1 MYLHYTFVFLCCCPL
16 SNITSRYI
24 LCYCGKG
31 IYVEDLTHEATRKE
45 LIYSVIEEKID
56 KSSKTEDDN
65 FPKNYQTCIRFYQ
78 VLRNMAQSG
87 MEIDI
92 ISFLQLKVTFL
103 KVIAESLTEHDIR
116 TPQEE

>member
-1 MYLHYTFVFLCCCPL
+1 MQ
-16 SNITSRYI
+16 
-24 LCYCGKG
+24 
-31 IYVEDLTHEATRKE
+31 EATRKE
-45 LIYSVIEEKID
+45 LIHSVIDKEID

-78 VLRNMAQSG
+78 VLRNVVQSG

>member
-1 MYLHYTFVFLCCCPL
+1 M
-16 SNITSRYI
+16 
-24 LCYCGKG
+24 
-31 IYVEDLTHEATRKE
+31 HEATRKE
-45 LIYSVIEEKID
+45 LSYSVIEEKID
-56 KSSKTEDDN
+56 KSSKAEDNN

>member
-1 MYLHYTFVFLCCCPL
+1 M
-16 SNITSRYI
+16 
-24 LCYCGKG
+24 
-31 IYVEDLTHEATRKE
+31 HEATRKE
-45 LIYSVIEEKID
+45 LIDSVIDEKID
-56 KSSKTEDDN
+56 KPSKTEDDN

-78 VLRNMAQSG
+78 VLRNIAQSG

-103 KVIAESLTEHDIR
+103 KVIAKLVTEHDIR

>member
-1 MYLHYTFVFLCCCPL
+1 M
-16 SNITSRYI
+16 
-24 LCYCGKG
+24 
-31 IYVEDLTHEATRKE
+31 HEATCKE

-92 ISFLQLKVTFL
+92 ISFLQLKVMFL
-103 KVIAESLTEHDIR
+103 KVIAKPVTEHDIR

>member
-1 MYLHYTFVFLCCCPL
+1 MPET
-16 SNITSRYI
+16 
-24 LCYCGKG
+24 
-31 IYVEDLTHEATRKE
+31 TRQE
-45 LIYSVIEEKID
+45 LIDSVINKEID
-56 KSSKTEDDN
+56 KSSETADNN
-65 FPKNYQTCIRFYQ
+65 FPKNYQTCIHFYQ